1 MSDPAPTPPRMALA
15 EARFVGLAVAAIT
28 FAANFAWPAFQKVRV
43 LWYYPLERRW
53 AFQVAPDGLAMDWYG
68 RTLAS
73 GVVAIAAY
81 LVARAIASRLKPLG
95 PRGRTLWTAWMVTAV
110 VLCMALF
117 THQLATRRPV
127 PSPLPSWYVP
137 K

>member
-1 MSDPAPTPPRMALA
+1 MSDPAPTRPRMALA
-15 EARFVGLAVAAIT
+15 EARFVGLAASAIA
-28 FAANFAWPAFQKVRV
+28 FAATFAWPAFQKVRV

-53 AFQVAPDGLAMDWYG
+53 TFQAVPDGLAMDWYG
-68 RTLAS
+68 RTLLS
-73 GVVAIAAY
+73 GVAAVAAY
-81 LVARAIASRLKPLG
+81 LVARAIASRLGPLAA
-95 PRGRTLWTAWMVTAV
+95 RGRALWTAWMVTAV
-110 VLCMALF
+110 VLSMALY